1 MSSVFYLLLMKSLL
15 LVTLLLP
22 VWLAAQ
28 NRNDVVIDEIMA
40 DPSPAIGLPENE
52 WIELKNTSTVPI
64 NLQGW
69 RIGDAGGQ
77 SGPMP
82 DYTLQPDSFV
92 IVCTGSA
99 AAALAPFGSV
109 ITVTG
114 FPSLNNDGERLFLK
128 SNTGTIIHAVEFS
141 SAWYANDVKKEG
153 GWTLEMIDTKNPCIG
168 ASNWKASTNN
178 KGGTPG
184 QKNSVDAIN
193 NDNTAPK
200 IKNAFI
206 KDNQTIVIVFDE
218 PTDSTSA
225 ANVANYAID
234 KGLTIANANTIV
246 PIFNQAE
253 LHLSNAM
260 AEGTIY
266 TITANNITDC
276 KGNVIAAA
284 STIKVGPP
292 SDPAAGEMI
301 INEILFNPRSG
312 AYDYAEFYNNSNKIV
327 DASKLYIANRSS
339 SGAISSSVVLA
350 AEPFYVF
357 PGEYIVATEDAA
369 NLQLNYLVKNPRN
382 VFEISS
388 LPSFPDDEGD
398 ILLLN
403 LQGEPV
409 DEVKYNKDWHFKLI
423 ADAEGVSLERIDPSG
438 ISQDQN
444 NWHSAASTAGYG
456 TPTYVNS
463 QFKQTQV
470 ADATIE
476 ISPKVFSP
484 DNDGHDDVATIQY
497 KVSEPGY
504 VANIT
509 IFDGGGRPVRNLVR
523 NATMALSGY
532 WNWDGLNDKGLKL
545 PIGTY
550 IIYTEIFNL
559 QGKKKHFKNA
569 IILARRLN

>member
-1 MSSVFYLLLMKSLL
+1 MKSLL

-109 ITVTG
+109 ITVTS

-153 GWTLEMIDTKNPCIG
+153 GWTLEMIDTKKPCIG
-168 ASNWKASTNN
+168 ASNWKASIDT

-193 NDNTAPK
+193 NDDTPPQ
-200 IKNAFI
+200 IRNAFI

-218 PTDSTSA
+218 PVDSTSA

-234 KGLTIANANTIV
+234 KGLTIANANTIA
-246 PIFNQAE
+246 PIFNQSE
-253 LHLSNAM
+253 LHLSDAM

-284 STIKVGPP
+284 STIKVGTP
-292 SDPAAGEMI
+292 SDPVAGEMI

-312 AYDYAEFYNNSNKIV
+312 ASDYAEFYNNSNKIV
-327 DASKLYIANRSS
+327 DASKLYIANRNS

-423 ADAEGVSLERIDPSG
+423 ADAEGVALERIDPSG

-476 ISPKVFSP
+476 ISPKIFSP
-484 DNDGHDDVATIQY
+484 DNDGRDDIATILY

-569 IILARRLN
+569 ITLARRLN